1 MGLTKWFNKTGKVQ
15 ICIIVALVFG
25 VYMVFFSE
33 YNYMETIKYESEIKE
48 LKMSIREAQDSAV
61 VYEQKLNALNSDKE
75 AVERVVREEYH
86 MKRENEDIYL
96 TKEK

>member
-1 MGLTKWFNKTGKVQ
+1 MGFSNWFNKTGKVQ
-15 ICIIVALVFG
+15 ICILAALAFG
-25 VYMVFFSE
+25 VYMVFFSD
-33 YNYMETIKYESEIKE
+33 YNYMETVKYENEIKD
-48 LKMSIREAQDSAV
+48 LKMSILEARDSAV
-61 VYEQKLNALNSDKE
+61 IYEQKLNALNSDKE

>member
-1 MGLTKWFNKTGKVQ
+1 
-15 ICIIVALVFG
+15 
-25 VYMVFFSE
+25 
-33 YNYMETIKYESEIKE
+33 METIKYESEIKD